1 MRIECPFPPI
11 CHLHVLFGKV
21 PTRIFCSLFYWVVCC
36 WALRILGMF
45 WIQGGSQIRGLEICV
60 ADLILLVISEQTFY
74 LDKVKFINFF
84 LSWITLLTLNL
95 RNLCLTQGHK
105 VFLFS
110 SKSLYFF
117 IPAPLLMRSL
127 STLWI
132 PSIINGHRK
141 VKTDF

>member
-1 MRIECPFPPI
+1 
-11 CHLHVLFGKV
+11 
-21 PTRIFCSLFYWVVCC
+21 
-36 WALRILGMF
+36 MF

-110 SKSLYFF
+110 SKRF
-117 IPAPLLMRSL
+117 ILFYTGTPF
-127 STLWI
+127 
-132 PSIINGHRK
+132 NEV
-141 VKTDF
+141 VKYSVNSKYYKWT